1 MRIHVR
7 HGTIIRTG
15 IACKKIPLYKS
26 IEFSM
31 AFNPNLGRGGGGSFT
46 RPHSW
51 FSLNN
56 SKTVKAV
63 ALDFGSI

>member
-31 AFNPNLGRGGGGSFT
+31 AFNPNLGRGGGVVL
-46 RPHSW
+46 PAP
-51 FSLNN
+51 
-56 SKTVKAV
+56 TVGFPLITQKR
-63 ALDFGSI
+63 

>member
-31 AFNPNLGRGGGGSFT
+31 AFNPNLGGGQGSFT
-46 RPHSW
+46 PSPSW

-63 ALDFGSI
+63 AL